1 MHLKT
6 PRERWVQAAKQAA
19 ADPLPVIE
27 VGIPMRDGIEL
38 AADVYLPVE
47 TDRPAPAIVTMTPYD
62 KTPRFPEIDE
72 AGFYQRHGYAFVVV
86 DCRGRGKSEGVWR
99 AFVNDGPDGHDVV
112 EWVARQP
119 WCHGK
124 VGTTGLSYMG
134 WTQWATAAELPPHLT
149 CMVSTSAAGRWQRE
163 IPYTDGCFQL
173 YFGWWVYMVRRRITE
188 RYGISQHDWDEILR
202 RLPLEAIG
210 SFVDPAG
217 ETWRDLMDHD
227 TLDEH
232 WLALRYDDRYARID
246 VPCLHV
252 TGWFDLEDLTG
263 AFHHYEGMVAAS
275 PARERQRLLV
285 GPWSHGNSRRPHSS
299 YTGIE
304 FGPDAAVEMDDV
316 HLRWFDH
323 WLKGSDNGVPNDPP
337 VSLFETG
344 TNVWRDGERW
354 SRATREESLFLR
366 YDGVRGTL
374 SPGPADGVEPTRS
387 YRYDPLDPAPTQIDV
402 KNYAIEEVPL
412 DQTAVEARPDVIAY
426 TSEPLTEEFVV
437 SGWPHLELFAG
448 SDCDDTDWHVK
459 LTDVLPDGRSLKV
472 CQGCRR
478 ASYRASLT
486 DPTPLTPGEVHR
498 FDVELWPVHHAFL
511 PGHRIRL
518 TITSSDFPW
527 FARNLNR
534 FGPLKFQAD
543 PRVATNTVHHSG
555 AQASRMILPVERGIL
570 PGDERAS
577 DEPIA
582 FP

>member
-1 MHLKT
+1 LST
-6 PRERWVQAAKQAA
+6 PRERWVEAATSAKNN
-19 ADPLPVIE
+19 PLPVIE

-38 AADVYLPVE
+38 AADVYLPLE
-47 TDRPAPAIVTMTPYD
+47 GERPAPAIVTMTPYD
-62 KTPRFPEIDE
+62 KTPSYPEIDE
-72 AGFYQRHGYAFVVV
+72 SRFYQRHGYAFVVV
-86 DCRGRGKSEGVWR
+86 DCRGRGKSEGTWR
-99 AFVNDGPDGHDVV
+99 AFVNDGPDGYDAV
-112 EWVARQP
+112 EWVARQS
-119 WCHGK
+119 WCNGK

-134 WTQWATAAELPPHLT
+134 WTQWATAAELPPHLS

-173 YFGWWVYMVRRRITE
+173 YFAWWVYMVRRRITE
-188 RYGISQHDWDEILR
+188 RYGITQFDWDEILR
-202 RLPLEAIG
+202 RLPLETIG
-210 SFVDPAG
+210 AFIDPAG

-232 WLALRYDDRYARID
+232 WLALRYDDRYPRID

-252 TGWFDLEDLTG
+252 SGWFDLEDLTG
-263 AFHHYEGMVAAS
+263 AFHHYEGMIASS
-275 PARERQRLLV
+275 PARDCQRLLV

-304 FGPDAAVEMDDV
+304 FGPDAAVDMDEV

-323 WLKGSDNGVPNDPP
+323 WLKGIDNGVPADPR

-344 TNVWRDGERW
+344 TNHWRDGDTW
-354 SRATREESLFLR
+354 PRATREDALYLHF
-366 YDGVRGTL
+366 DGEQGTL
-374 SPGPADGVEPTRS
+374 SPAPAAEATRS

-402 KNYAIEEVPL
+402 RNYAIEEVPL
-412 DQTAVEARPDVIAY
+412 DQTAVETRPDVIAY
-426 TSEPLTEEFVV
+426 TSELLTEEFVI
-437 SGWPHLELFAG
+437 SGWPHLDLFAA
-448 SDCDDTDWHVK
+448 SDGDDTDWHVK
-459 LTDVLPDGRSLKV
+459 LTDVWPDGRSLKV

-478 ASYRASLT
+478 ASYRDSLT
-486 DPTPLTPGEVHR
+486 DPTPLIPGEVHR

-543 PRVATNTVHHSG
+543 PRVATNSVHHG
-555 AQASRMILPVERGIL
+555 GPYASRVILPVERGRI
-570 PGDERAS
+570 P
-577 DEPIA
+577 
-582 FP
+582 

>member
-1 MHLKT
+1 MKT
-6 PRERWVQAAKQAA
+6 PRERWVDAATKAK
-19 ADPLPVIE
+19 ADPLPVVE

-38 AADVYLPVE
+38 AADVYLPTE
-47 TDRPAPAIVTMTPYD
+47 AERPAPAIVTMTPYD

-72 AGFYQRHGYAFVVV
+72 SRFYQRHGYAFVAV
-86 DCRGRGKSEGVWR
+86 DCRGRGKSEGAWR

-112 EWVARQP
+112 EWVARQA
-119 WCHGK
+119 WCNGK

-173 YFGWWVYMVRRRITE
+173 YFAWWVYAVRRRISE
-188 RYGISQHDWDEILR
+188 RYATTQLDWDEILR

-210 SFVDPAG
+210 AFINPAG
-217 ETWRDLMDHD
+217 QTWRDLMDHD

-232 WLALRYDDRYARID
+232 WLALRYDDRYPRID

-263 AFHHYEGMVAAS
+263 AFHHYESMMAAS
-275 PARERQRLLV
+275 RARDRQRLMV
-285 GPWSHGNSRRPHSS
+285 GPWSHGNSRRPDSS
-299 YTGIE
+299 YAGIA
-304 FGPDAAVEMDDV
+304 FGPAAAVEMDEV
-316 HLRWFDH
+316 HRRWFDH
-323 WLKGSDNGVPNDPP
+323 WLKGIDNGVPADPS

-344 TNVWRDGERW
+344 TNVWRDGDRW
-354 SRATREESLFLR
+354 PRSTRAESLYLR
-366 YDGVRGTL
+366 FDGTTGTL
-374 SPGPADGVEPTRS
+374 ATAPTIDAEAPRS
-387 YRYDPLDPAPTQIDV
+387 YQYDPLDPAPTQIDV
-402 KNYAIEEVPL
+402 TNYAIEEVPL

-437 SGWPHLELFAG
+437 SGWSHLELFAS
-448 SDCDDTDWHVK
+448 SDGDDTDWHVK
-459 LTDVLPDGRSLKV
+459 LTDGWPDGRSLKV

-478 ASYRASLT
+478 ASYRDSLIH
-486 DPTPLTPGEVHR
+486 PSPLAPGEVYR

-543 PRVATNTVHHSG
+543 PRAATNTVHHSG
-555 AQASRMILPVERGIL
+555 DRASRVILPVERANG
-570 PGDERAS
+570 R
-577 DEPIA
+577 
-582 FP
+582 